1 MSRLLFPDAS
11 LRSPTAVQDRSDLRD
26 ENIYSAM
33 VVSHGATGQ
42 KKVFTVP
49 QGQAIPILGNGV
61 PAAHQQ
67 AYTELTTN
75 ISQPGQLGSA
85 LGEASIRRI
94 GITIEQAY
102 YNASGALNSYG
113 AGQQEVAEICSKT
126 FFQFRIGGKLQ
137 IQGPTLFFPASGSV
151 FGSISTNATNATVAA
166 LNNGWPGQLRP
177 LKLPILVA
185 RTDTVEG
192 TFGVAGGA
200 SLAFSVTTSPFQ
212 PTLVWFN
219 LHALVKGDAR

>member
-113 AGQQEVAEICSKT
+113 AGQQEVAEICAKT

-137 IQGPTLFFPASGSV
+137 IQGPTMFFPASGSV

-200 SLAFSVTTSPFQ
+200 SLVFSVTTSPFQ